1 MKKTA
6 LIAGLAFLAGVYL
19 ADGIKDIRGMLN
31 YEAKEGFA
39 QHPYNLRIVHR
50 ETGEGIESYVLDTR
64 TNEYWKIK
72 DSEKEKDNALIKIV
86 IDYLMD

>member
-6 LIAGLAFLAGVYL
+6 LIAGLSFLAGVYL
-19 ADGIKDIRGMLN
+19 ADGINDMKGMLN

-50 ETGEGIESYVLDTR
+50 ETREGIESYVLDTKTKECWEIR
-64 TNEYWKIK
+64 DKK
-72 DSEKEKDNALIKIV
+72 DKKGNNLVRIV
-86 IDYLMD
+86 IDYITH